1 MIAIGVGVGY
11 VVGVRLKSCGCGHN
25 AGCGSVESGR
35 NHGQLKEI
43 LIAHCS
49 ISIEAKINI
58 PASAEKQELC
68 QEIYK
73 KMTNEHFF
81 NNKDLNSINSE
92 IFNALLDQLDSQ
104 KIYFTDNEISSYK
117 RKFFK
122 YDNPISY
129 QKKYSKS
136 SLCSIDLKSNF
147 AFINLYF
154 NRLIEATNYQL
165 KEVTKQAFNF
175 TKEESIIIDDDQ
187 KKWQKSK
194 LELRKIWRK
203 LAKNDVLTSMLA
215 EKELDEA
222 TETIEKRYKNR
233 LRRISQRNEEDVFSI
248 AMNNLT
254 SYFDP
259 HSSYF
264 SPKSAED
271 FEMTMSLKLEGI
283 GALLTTEDDY
293 PTIVSIVPGGPAE
306 KTGKINPDDKIVK
319 ISQVEELNSTP
330 TDVVGWRIDE
340 VVQLIRGKAGTK
352 VELELIPGKTED
364 FSERKLVTI
373 TREEVKLEEQAAK
386 SRVIEMKTNMQT
398 IKIGIID
405 LPTFYIDFN
414 AWRNR
419 DPNFRSSSK
428 DVENIL
434 KKFNDQEVDAVLI
447 DLRGNSG
454 GSLFEANKLTGL
466 FVSSGATLQVK
477 ESNGSIRPWGDA
489 RAKQIWKKPL
499 AVMVDR
505 YSASA
510 SEIFAG
516 AIQDY
521 QRGIIIGQKTFGKG
535 TVQKLDNLSS
545 GQIKITESKF
555 YRVTGAGMQSKGIH
569 PDITLPST
577 WDTEEIGESSYDTA
591 LPWDEIKPIRFQK
604 FSMGTSLISQLNDQ
618 HLMRVSHSP
627 NLQYILDI
635 RKRYEIQKNKEFIS
649 LNLSNRR
656 LEKEERQLWALDVE
670 NKRRALLNLEIFD
683 SYKAM
688 EDYNDAKET
697 ADDEK
702 DFEINIDDDYLLN
715 EGAQILSDYM
725 LFNQNTHLSQAA

>member
-1 MIAIGVGVGY
+1 M
-11 VVGVRLKSCGCGHN
+11 
-25 AGCGSVESGR
+25 
-35 NHGQLKEI
+35 
-43 LIAHCS
+43 
-49 ISIEAKINI
+49 
-58 PASAEKQELC
+58 
-68 QEIYK
+68 
-73 KMTNEHFF
+73 
-81 NNKDLNSINSE
+81 
-92 IFNALLDQLDSQ
+92 
-104 KIYFTDNEISSYK
+104 
-117 RKFFK
+117 
-122 YDNPISY
+122 
-129 QKKYSKS
+129 
-136 SLCSIDLKSNF
+136 
-147 AFINLYF
+147 
-154 NRLIEATNYQL
+154 
-165 KEVTKQAFNF
+165 
-175 TKEESIIIDDDQ
+175 
-187 KKWQKSK
+187 
-194 LELRKIWRK
+194 
-203 LAKNDVLTSMLA
+203 AKNDVLTSMLA
-215 EKELDEA
+215 EKEEEDA
-222 TETIEKRYKNR
+222 TQAIKKRYKNR
-233 LRRISQRNEEDVFSI
+233 LRRILQRNEEDVFSI
-248 AMNNLT
+248 SMNNLT
-254 SYFDP
+254 SFFDP

-293 PTIVSIVPGGPAE
+293 PTIVSVVPGGPAE
-306 KTGKINPDDKIVK
+306 KTGKIFPDDKIVK
-319 ISQVEELNSTP
+319 ISQAEESNSTP

-352 VELELIPGKTED
+352 VKLELIPGKTED
-364 FSERKLVTI
+364 FSERKFVTI

-386 SRVIEMKTNMQT
+386 SRVIKMKRNMQT

-405 LPTFYIDFN
+405 LPAFYIDFK

-434 KKFNDQEVDAVLI
+434 KKFNDESVDAVLI

-477 ESNGSIRPWGDA
+477 ESNGNVSPWGDA
-489 RAKQIWKKPL
+489 RAEQIWKKPL

-555 YRVTGAGMQSKGIH
+555 YRITGAGMQNKGIN

-577 WDTEEIGESSYDTA
+577 WDIEETGESSYNTA

-604 FSMGTSLISQLNDQ
+604 FSMGASLISKLNDK
-618 HLMRVSHSP
+618 HLIRVSQNP

-635 RKRYEIQKNKEFIS
+635 KKRYDIQKNKEVIS
-649 LNLSNRR
+649 LNLAKRR
-656 LEKEERQLWALDVE
+656 VEKEERRLWALNTE
-670 NKRRALLNLEIFD
+670 NKRRASLNLEIFD

-688 EDYNDAKET
+688 EDFNDAKE
-697 ADDEK
+697 AQDDEK
-702 DFEINIDDDYLLN
+702 DFEIDVEDDYLLN
-715 EGAQILSDYM
+715 EVTQILSDYI
-725 LFNQNTHLSQAA
+725 LFNQNTYFSQAA

>member
-1 MIAIGVGVGY
+1 LYKQKKALSLVALM
-11 VVGVRLKSCGCGHN
+11 L
-25 AGCGSVESGR
+25 
-35 NHGQLKEI
+35 L
-43 LIAHCS
+43 S
-49 ISIEAKINI
+49 ISVGSKINI
-58 PASAEKQELC
+58 PASDEKQKLC
-68 QEIYK
+68 EEIYQ

-81 NNKDLNSINSE
+81 VDKDVNSINAE
-92 IFNALLDQLDSQ
+92 MFNKLLDQLDSQ
-104 KIYFTDNEISSYK
+104 KIYFTENEITSFK

-122 YDNPISY
+122 FDNPINY
-129 QKKYSKS
+129 QKKFTTS
-136 SLCSIDLKSNF
+136 SLCSIDLKSKF

-165 KEVTKQAFNF
+165 KEIAKKNFDF
-175 TKEESIIIDDDQ
+175 TKDDVIVIEDDQ
-187 KKWQKSK
+187 KKWTRSK
-194 LELRKIWRK
+194 IELKKVWRR

-215 EKELDEA
+215 DKELDDA

-233 LRRISQRNEEDVFSI
+233 LRRISQRNEEDIFSI
-248 AMNNLT
+248 SMNNLT

-306 KTGKINPDDKIVK
+306 KTGKIDPDDKIVK
-319 ISQVEELNSTP
+319 ISQIGELNATP

-364 FSERKLVTI
+364 YSERKFVTI

-386 SRVIEMKTNMQT
+386 SRIIEITRNLKT

-405 LPTFYIDFN
+405 LPTFYIDFK

-428 DVENIL
+428 DVKTIL
-434 KKFNDQEVDAVLI
+434 RKFDDQGVDAVLI

-477 ESNGSIRPWGDA
+477 ESNGSVRPWGDA
-489 RAKQIWKKPL
+489 RAKQIWKKPM

-521 QRGIIIGQKTFGKG
+521 KRGIIIGQKTFGKG

-555 YRVTGAGMQSKGIH
+555 YRITGVGMQSKGIH

-577 WDTEEIGESSYDTA
+577 WDIEEIGESSYDTA
-591 LPWDEIKPIRFQK
+591 LPWDEIKPVRFKK
-604 FSMGTSLISQLNDQ
+604 FYMRSSLISQLNDE
-618 HLMRVSHSP
+618 HLKRVNHSP
-627 NLQYILDI
+627 NLQYLLDV
-635 RKRYEIQKNKEFIS
+635 RKRYEIQKNKEAIS
-649 LNLSNRR
+649 LNLTNRR
-656 LEKEERQLWALDVE
+656 IEKEERQLWALSIE
-670 NKRRALLNLEIFD
+670 NRRRASLDLETFS
-683 SYKAM
+683 SYQAM
-688 EDYNDAKET
+688 EDYNDAKE
-697 ADDEK
+697 AEEDEE
-702 DFEINIDDDYLLN
+702 DAEIDIDNDYLLN
-715 EGAQILSDYM
+715 EGAQILSDYTI
-725 LFNQNTHLSQAA
+725 FNQNIYLSKAA

>member
-1 MIAIGVGVGY
+1 LYKQKKALSLTAILLLSIGVG
-11 VVGVRLKSCGCGHN
+11 
-25 AGCGSVESGR
+25 
-35 NHGQLKEI
+35 
-43 LIAHCS
+43 
-49 ISIEAKINI
+49 AKIHI
-58 PASAEKQELC
+58 PVSEEKQELC

-81 NNKDLNSINSE
+81 NDKDLSSINSE
-92 IFNALLDQLDSQ
+92 IFDALVDQLDSQ
-104 KIYFTDNEISSYK
+104 KIYFTENEMASFK
-117 RKFFK
+117 RKFSQF
-122 YDNPISY
+122 DNATSY

-136 SLCSIDLKSNF
+136 SLCSIDLKSEF

-165 KEVTKQAFNF
+165 NEVAKKNFDF
-175 TKEESIIIDDDQ
+175 TKEEIILIDDDQ

-194 LELRKIWRK
+194 FELKKVWRR

-215 EKELDEA
+215 DKELDEA

-248 AMNNLT
+248 SMNNLT

-293 PTIVSIVPGGPAE
+293 PTIVSVVPGGPAE

-319 ISQVEELNSTP
+319 ISQVEESNSTP

-364 FSERKLVTI
+364 LSERKFVTI

-386 SRVIEMKTNMQT
+386 SRIIEIQKNLQT
-398 IKIGIID
+398 IMIGIID
-405 LPTFYIDFN
+405 LPTFYIDFK

-419 DPNFRSSSK
+419 DPDFRSSSK
-428 DVENIL
+428 DVETIL
-434 KKFNDQEVDAVLI
+434 RKFTDQRVDAVLI

-477 ESNGSIRPWGDA
+477 ESNGSVRPWGDA
-489 RAKQIWKKPL
+489 RAKQIWKKPM
-499 AVMVDR
+499 AVIVDR

-555 YRVTGAGMQSKGIH
+555 YRITGAGMQSKGIH
-569 PDITLPST
+569 PDIILPST
-577 WDTEEIGESSYDTA
+577 WDIEESGESSYDTA
-591 LPWDEIKPIRFQK
+591 LPWDEIKPVRFKK
-604 FSMGTSLISQLNDQ
+604 FSMGSSLISELNDE
-618 HLMRVSHSP
+618 HLIRVNQSP

-635 RKRYEIQKNKEFIS
+635 RKRYEIQKNKEVIS
-649 LNLSNRR
+649 LNLTNRR
-656 LEKEERQLWALDVE
+656 IEKEERQSWALDIE
-670 NKRRALLNLEIFD
+670 NKRRASLNLETF
-683 SYKAM
+683 SSFKAM
-688 EDYNDAKET
+688 EDFNDAKET
-697 ADDEK
+697 EGDER
-702 DFEINIDDDYLLN
+702 DSEIDVDNDYLLN
-715 EGAQILSDYM
+715 EGMQILSDYTI
-725 LFNQNTHLSQAA
+725 FNQKIYLSKAA

>member
-1 MIAIGVGVGY
+1 MSLIVILLLSIGV
-11 VVGVRLKSCGCGHN
+11 
-25 AGCGSVESGR
+25 
-35 NHGQLKEI
+35 
-43 LIAHCS
+43 
-49 ISIEAKINI
+49 EAKINI
-58 PASAEKQELC
+58 PVSAEKQKLC
-68 QEIYK
+68 KEIYE

-81 NNKDLNSINSE
+81 HERNLSSINSE
-92 IFNALLDQLDSQ
+92 IFDAIVDQLDSQ
-104 KIYFTDNEISSYK
+104 KIYFTKNEISFFK
-117 RKFFK
+117 RKFSKF
-122 YDNPISY
+122 DNPVSY
-129 QKKYSKS
+129 QNQYLRS
-136 SLCSIDLKSNF
+136 SLCPIDLKSKF

-165 KEVTKQAFNF
+165 KQITQKNFDF
-175 TKEESIIIDDDQ
+175 TKDESILIDDDQ
-187 KKWQKSK
+187 KQWQKTK
-194 LELRKIWRK
+194 YELKKAWRDM
-203 LAKNDVLTSMLA
+203 AKNDVLTSMLA
-215 EKELDEA
+215 DKELDEA
-222 TETIEKRYKNR
+222 TQTIEKRYKNR
-233 LRRISQRNEEDVFSI
+233 LRRISQRNEEDIFSI
-248 AMNNLT
+248 SMNNLT
-254 SYFDP
+254 SFFDP

-293 PTIVSIVPGGPAE
+293 ATIVSVVPGGPAE

-319 ISQVEELNSTP
+319 ISQVGELNSTP

-364 FSERKLVTI
+364 FSERKFVTI

-386 SRVIEMKTNMQT
+386 SRVIEIKRNLQT
-398 IKIGIID
+398 IKVGIID
-405 LPTFYIDFN
+405 LPAFYIDFN
-414 AWRNR
+414 AWQNR

-428 DVENIL
+428 DVEMIL
-434 KKFNDQEVDAVLI
+434 RKFDDQSVDAVLI

-454 GSLFEANKLTGL
+454 GSLYEANKLTGL

-477 ESNGSIRPWGDA
+477 ESNGSVIPWGDA
-489 RAKQIWKKPL
+489 RAKQIWKKPMV
-499 AVMVDR
+499 VMVDR

-555 YRVTGAGMQSKGIH
+555 YRITGSGMQSKGIN

-577 WDTEEIGESSYDTA
+577 WDIEEIGESSFDTA
-591 LPWDEIKPIRFQK
+591 LPWDEIKPVRYNK
-604 FSMGTSLISQLNDQ
+604 FSMGASLISRLNDK
-618 HLMRVSHSP
+618 HLTRVIQSP

-635 RKRYEIQKNKEFIS
+635 RKRYEIQKNKDVIS
-649 LNLSNRR
+649 LNLTYRKIEN
-656 LEKEERQLWALDVE
+656 EERQSWALDVE
-670 NKRRALLNLEIFD
+670 NKRRASLNLETFD
-683 SYKAM
+683 SYLDMKNYKDDM
-688 EDYNDAKET
+688 NTGDDKKDY
-697 ADDEK
+697 
-702 DFEINIDDDYLLN
+702 EIDISNDYLLE
-715 EGAQILSDYM
+715 EGLQILSDYTM
-725 LFNQNTHLSQAA
+725 LNQNIYLSKAA

>member
-1 MIAIGVGVGY
+1 MYKQKKAFSLLII
-11 VVGVRLKSCGCGHN
+11 LSLCI
-25 AGCGSVESGR
+25 SVD
-35 NHGQLKEI
+35 
-43 LIAHCS
+43 
-49 ISIEAKINI
+49 AKINI
-58 PASAEKQELC
+58 HASAEKLELC
-68 QEIYK
+68 QEIYQ
-73 KMTNEHFF
+73 KMANEHFF
-81 NNKDLNSINSE
+81 NDKDLNSINAE
-92 IFNALLDQLDSQ
+92 IFNTLVDQLDSQ
-104 KIYFTDNEISSYK
+104 KIYFTENEISSF
-117 RKFFK
+117 RKKFSRF
-122 YDNPISY
+122 DNPISY
-129 QKKYSKS
+129 QKKYVKS
-136 SLCSIDLKSNF
+136 LPCAIDLKSQF
-147 AFINLYF
+147 TFINLYF

-165 KEVTKQAFNF
+165 KEVDKKKFDF
-175 TKEESIIIDDDQ
+175 TKEEIIIIHDEQ
-187 KKWQKSK
+187 KKWLKNK
-194 LELRKIWRK
+194 LELRKAWRK

-222 TETIEKRYKNR
+222 TETIIKRYKNR
-233 LRRISQRNEEDVFSI
+233 LRRIYQRNEEDVFSI
-248 AMNNLT
+248 SMNNLT

-293 PTIVSIVPGGPAE
+293 PTIVSVVPGGPAE
-306 KTGKINPDDKIVK
+306 KTGKVNPDDKIVK
-319 ISQVEELNSTP
+319 ISQIEESQSTP

-352 VELELIPGKTED
+352 VELELIPGKTDD
-364 FSERKLVTI
+364 FSERKFVTI

-386 SRVIEMKTNMQT
+386 SRVIEVERNMQT

-405 LPTFYIDFN
+405 LPTFYIDFT

-434 KKFNDQEVDAVLI
+434 KKFNDQSVDAVLI

-454 GSLFEANKLTGL
+454 GSLYEANKLTGL
-466 FVSSGATLQVK
+466 FISSGATLQVK

-489 RAKQIWKKPL
+489 RAKQIWKKPM

-535 TVQKLDNLSS
+535 TVQKLDNLST

-555 YRVTGAGMQSKGIH
+555 YRITGAGMQNKGIH
-569 PDITLPST
+569 PDVTLPST
-577 WDTEEIGESSYDTA
+577 WDIEEIGESSFETA
-591 LPWDEIKPIRFQK
+591 LPWDEIKPVRFQS
-604 FSMGTSLISQLNDQ
+604 FSIGASLISQLNDE
-618 HLMRVSHSP
+618 HLIRVDQSP

-635 RKRYEIQKNKEFIS
+635 RKRYEIQKNKEAIS
-649 LNLSNRR
+649 LNLKNRR
-656 LEKEERQLWALDVE
+656 IEKKERQAWALDIE
-670 NKRRALLNLEIFD
+670 NKRRASLNLESFS

-688 EDYNDAKET
+688 EDFNDAKET
-697 ADDEK
+697 ENDEK
-702 DFEINIDDDYLLN
+702 DSEINVDTDYLLN
-715 EGAQILSDYM
+715 EGLQILSDFTI
-725 LFNQNTHLSQAA
+725 FNEKIYFSKAS

>member
-1 MIAIGVGVGY
+1 MYKQKKALSLIAI
-11 VVGVRLKSCGCGHN
+11 L
-25 AGCGSVESGR
+25 
-35 NHGQLKEI
+35 L
-43 LIAHCS
+43 LS

-81 NNKDLNSINSE
+81 NDKDLSSINSE

-165 KEVTKQAFNF
+165 KEVTKQDFNF
-175 TKEESIIIDDDQ
+175 TKEENIIIDDDQ

-215 EKELDEA
+215 EKELEEA

-364 FSERKLVTI
+364 LSERKFVTI

-386 SRVIEMKTNMQT
+386 SRVIEMKRNMQT

-428 DVENIL
+428 DVEDIL
-434 KKFNDQEVDAVLI
+434 KKFNDQEVDAVLV

-535 TVQKLDNLSS
+535 TVQKLDSLSS

-555 YRVTGAGMQSKGIH
+555 YRITGAGMQSKGIH

-577 WDTEEIGESSYDTA
+577 WDIEEIGESSYDTA

-604 FSMGTSLISQLNDQ
+604 FSMGTSLISRLNDE
-618 HLMRVSHSP
+618 HLMRVSQSP

-635 RKRYEIQKNKEFIS
+635 SKRYEVQKNKEVIS
-649 LNLSNRR
+649 LNLTNRR
-656 LEKEERQLWALDVE
+656 VEKEERQLWALDIE

-725 LFNQNTHLSQAA
+725 LFNQNTYLSQAA

>member
-1 MIAIGVGVGY
+1 LYRQKKAFSLIAI
-11 VVGVRLKSCGCGHN
+11 LLLST
-25 AGCGSVESGR
+25 
-35 NHGQLKEI
+35 
-43 LIAHCS
+43 
-49 ISIEAKINI
+49 SIEAKINI

-68 QEIYK
+68 KEIYQ
-73 KMTNEHFF
+73 KMTDEHFF
-81 NNKDLNSINSE
+81 SDKDLSFINAE
-92 IFNALLDQLDSQ
+92 IFDALLDKLDSQ
-104 KIYFTDNEISSYK
+104 KIYFTENEISSYK
-117 RKFFK
+117 RKFSKF
-122 YDNPISY
+122 DNSISY
-129 QKKYSKS
+129 QKKYFKPSI
-136 SLCSIDLKSNF
+136 CSIDLKSNF

-154 NRLIEATNYQL
+154 NRLIEASNYQL
-165 KEVTKQAFNF
+165 REVAKQDFDF
-175 TKEESIIIDDDQ
+175 TKDEFIIIDDNQ

-215 EKELDEA
+215 EKELNEA
-222 TETIEKRYKNR
+222 TETIKKRYKNR

-271 FEMTMSLKLEGI
+271 FEMSMSLKLEGI

-364 FSERKLVTI
+364 FSERKFVTI

-386 SRVIEMKTNMQT
+386 SRVIEMKRNMQT

-434 KKFNDQEVDAVLI
+434 KKFNDQEVDAVI
-447 DLRGNSG
+447 VDLRGNSG

-477 ESNGSIRPWGDA
+477 ESNGAIRPWGDA

-535 TVQKLDNLSS
+535 TVQKLDALSS

-555 YRVTGAGMQSKGIH
+555 YRITGAGMQSKGIH
-569 PDITLPST
+569 PDISLPST
-577 WDTEEIGESSYDTA
+577 WDIEEIGESSYDTA
-591 LPWDEIKPIRFQK
+591 LPWDEIKPIHFQK
-604 FSMGTSLISQLNDQ
+604 FSMETSLISRLNDE
-618 HLMRVSHSP
+618 HLMRVSQSP

-635 RKRYEIQKNKEFIS
+635 RKRYEIQKNKEVIS
-649 LNLSNRR
+649 LNLTNRK
-656 LEKEERQLWALDVE
+656 LEKEERQLWALDIE
-670 NKRRALLNLEIFD
+670 NKRRSLLNLEIFD

-688 EDYNDAKET
+688 EDYNETKET
-697 ADDEK
+697 AEDK
-702 DFEINIDDDYLLN
+702 NDFEISVDDDYLLN

-725 LFNQNTHLSQAA
+725 SFSQNTYLSQAA

>member
-1 MIAIGVGVGY
+1 MYKQKKAIGLIAI
-11 VVGVRLKSCGCGHN
+11 L
-25 AGCGSVESGR
+25 
-35 NHGQLKEI
+35 L
-43 LIAHCS
+43 LS
-49 ISIEAKINI
+49 ICTEAKIDI
-58 PASAEKQELC
+58 PVSEEKEKLC
-68 QEIYK
+68 QEIFE
-73 KMTNEHFF
+73 KMANEHFF
-81 NNKDLNSINSE
+81 SDKNLSSINSK
-92 IFNALLDQLDSQ
+92 IFNALVDQLDSQ
-104 KIYFTDNEISSYK
+104 KIYFTKHEIDSF
-117 RKFFK
+117 RKKFSNF
-122 YDNPISY
+122 DNPSRY
-129 QKKYSKS
+129 KKTP
-136 SLCSIDLKSNF
+136 LCSINLKSNYE
-147 AFINLYF
+147 FITLYF
-154 NRLIEATNYQL
+154 NRLIEATNFQL
-165 KEVTKQAFNF
+165 KKINEKKFDF
-175 TKEESIIIDDDQ
+175 TKDEKIIIDDDQ
-187 KKWQKSK
+187 KKWQGSKYELKKSWK
-194 LELRKIWRK
+194 R

-215 EKELDEA
+215 EKEIDEA
-222 TETIEKRYKNR
+222 TDTIEKRYKNR
-233 LRRISQRNEEDVFSI
+233 LRRISQRNEEDIFSI
-248 AMNNLT
+248 SMNNLT
-254 SYFDP
+254 SFFDP

-306 KTGKINPDDKIVK
+306 KTGRINPDDKIVK
-319 ISQVEELNSTP
+319 ISQVENSNSTP
-330 TDVVGWRIDE
+330 VDVVGWRIDE

-352 VELELIPGKTED
+352 VNLELIPAKTED
-364 FSERKLVTI
+364 FSERKFVTI

-386 SRVIEMKTNMQT
+386 SRIIEIEKNMQK

-405 LPTFYIDFN
+405 LPTFYIDFS
-414 AWRNR
+414 AWRNG

-428 DVENIL
+428 DIETIL
-434 KKFNDQEVDAVLI
+434 KQFNNQDVEAVLL

-454 GSLFEANKLTGL
+454 GSLYEANKLTGL

-477 ESNGSIRPWGDA
+477 ESNGNIRPWGDA
-489 RAKQIWKKPL
+489 RARHVWKKPL

-555 YRVTGAGMQSKGIH
+555 YRITGAGMQNKGIH

-577 WDTEEIGESSYDTA
+577 WDVEEVGESSYDTA
-591 LPWDEIKPIRFQK
+591 LPWDEVKPVRFQK
-604 FSMGTSLISQLNDQ
+604 FSMGSSLISKLNDE
-618 HLMRVSHSP
+618 HLIRVNQNP

-635 RKRYEIQKNKEFIS
+635 RERYEMQKNKEVIS
-649 LNLSNRR
+649 LNLSNRKY
-656 LEKEERQLWALDVE
+656 EKDERQVWALSVE
-670 NKRRALLNLEIFD
+670 NKRRTSLNLEIFR

-688 EDYNDAKET
+688 KDYTDGKETEDAK
-697 ADDEK
+697 K
-702 DFEINIDDDYLLN
+702 DNEINIDEDYLLN

-725 LFNQNTHLSQAA
+725 LFNQNFYLSKAS

>member
-1 MIAIGVGVGY
+1 MYKQKKAFSLLII
-11 VVGVRLKSCGCGHN
+11 LSLCI
-25 AGCGSVESGR
+25 SVD
-35 NHGQLKEI
+35 
-43 LIAHCS
+43 
-49 ISIEAKINI
+49 AKINI
-58 PASAEKQELC
+58 HASAEKLELC
-68 QEIYK
+68 QEIYQ
-73 KMTNEHFF
+73 KMANEHFF
-81 NNKDLNSINSE
+81 NDKDLNSINAE
-92 IFNALLDQLDSQ
+92 IFNTLVDQLDSQ
-104 KIYFTDNEISSYK
+104 KIYFTENEISSF
-117 RKFFK
+117 RKKFSRF
-122 YDNPISY
+122 DNPISY
-129 QKKYSKS
+129 QKKYVKS
-136 SLCSIDLKSNF
+136 LPCAIDLKSQF
-147 AFINLYF
+147 TFINLYF

-165 KEVTKQAFNF
+165 KEVDKKKFDF
-175 TKEESIIIDDDQ
+175 TKEEIIIVHDEQ
-187 KKWQKSK
+187 KKWLRNK
-194 LELRKIWRK
+194 LELRKAWRK

-222 TETIEKRYKNR
+222 TETIIKRYKNR
-233 LRRISQRNEEDVFSI
+233 LRRIYQRNEEDVFSI
-248 AMNNLT
+248 SMNNLT

-293 PTIVSIVPGGPAE
+293 PTIVSVVPGGPAE
-306 KTGKINPDDKIVK
+306 KTGKVNPDDKIVK
-319 ISQVEELNSTP
+319 ISQVEESQSTP

-352 VELELIPGKTED
+352 VELELIPGKTDD
-364 FSERKLVTI
+364 FSERKFVTI

-386 SRVIEMKTNMQT
+386 SRVIEVERNMQT

-405 LPTFYIDFN
+405 LPTFYIDFT

-434 KKFNDQEVDAVLI
+434 KKFNDQSVDAVLI

-454 GSLFEANKLTGL
+454 GSLYEANKLTGL
-466 FVSSGATLQVK
+466 FISSGATLQVK

-489 RAKQIWKKPL
+489 RAKQIWKKPM

-535 TVQKLDNLSS
+535 TVQKLDNLST

-555 YRVTGAGMQSKGIH
+555 YRITGAGMQNKGIH
-569 PDITLPST
+569 PDVTLPST
-577 WDTEEIGESSYDTA
+577 WDIEEIGESSFETA
-591 LPWDEIKPIRFQK
+591 LPWDEIKPVRFQS
-604 FSMGTSLISQLNDQ
+604 FSIGASLISQLNDE
-618 HLMRVSHSP
+618 HLIRVDQSP

-635 RKRYEIQKNKEFIS
+635 RKRYEIQKNKEAIS
-649 LNLSNRR
+649 LNLKNRR
-656 LEKEERQLWALDVE
+656 IEKKERQAWALDIE
-670 NKRRALLNLEIFD
+670 NKRRASLNLESFS

-688 EDYNDAKET
+688 EDFNDAKET
-697 ADDEK
+697 ENDEK
-702 DFEINIDDDYLLN
+702 DSEINVDTDYLLN
-715 EGAQILSDYM
+715 EGLQILSDFTI
-725 LFNQNTHLSQAA
+725 FNEKIYFSKAS

>member
-1 MIAIGVGVGY
+1 MYKQKKALSLLTILLLSIGV
-11 VVGVRLKSCGCGHN
+11 
-25 AGCGSVESGR
+25 
-35 NHGQLKEI
+35 
-43 LIAHCS
+43 
-49 ISIEAKINI
+49 EAKINI
-58 PASAEKQELC
+58 TASAEKQELC
-68 QEIYK
+68 QEIYQ
-73 KMTNEHFF
+73 KMANEHFF
-81 NNKDLNSINSE
+81 NDKDLSSINAE
-92 IFNALLDQLDSQ
+92 IFNALVAQLDSQ
-104 KIYFTDNEISSYK
+104 KIYFTENEISSFK
-117 RKFFK
+117 RKFSQF
-122 YDNPISY
+122 DNPNSY
-129 QKKYSKS
+129 QKKYLRP

-154 NRLIEATNYQL
+154 NRLIEATSYQL
-165 KEVTKQAFNF
+165 KEVAKKSFDY
-175 TKEESIIIDDDQ
+175 TKEEIIVINDD
-187 KKWQKSK
+187 KKNWQKSK
-194 LELRKIWRK
+194 FELKKAWKR

-215 EKELDEA
+215 EKELEEA

-233 LRRISQRNEEDVFSI
+233 LKRISQRNEEDVFSI
-248 AMNNLT
+248 SMNNLT
-254 SYFDP
+254 SFFDP

-293 PTIVSIVPGGPAE
+293 PTIVSVVPGGPAE

-319 ISQVEELNSTP
+319 ISQIEDLNSTP

-352 VELELIPGKTED
+352 VKLELIPGKTED
-364 FSERKLVTI
+364 LSERKFVTI

-386 SRVIEMKTNMQT
+386 SKIIEIKRNSQT

-428 DVENIL
+428 DVETIL
-434 KKFNDQEVDAVLI
+434 RKFDGQRVDAVLI

-477 ESNGSIRPWGDA
+477 ESNGSIRPWGDL
-489 RAKQIWKKPL
+489 RAKQMWKKPM

-535 TVQKLDNLSS
+535 TVQKLDDLSS

-555 YRVTGAGMQSKGIH
+555 YRITGAGMQSKGIH

-577 WDTEEIGESSYDTA
+577 WDIEEIGESSYETA
-591 LPWDEIKPIRFQK
+591 LPWDEIKPVRFKK
-604 FSMGTSLISQLNDQ
+604 FSMGLSLISQLNNE
-618 HLMRVSHSP
+618 HLSRVNQNP

-635 RKRYEIQKNKEFIS
+635 RKRYEIQKNKEVIS
-649 LNLSNRR
+649 LNIANRR
-656 LEKEERQLWALDVE
+656 AEKEERQSWALDIE
-670 NKRRALLNLEIFD
+670 NKRHASLNLETFS

-688 EDYNDAKET
+688 EDFNDDKE
-697 ADDEK
+697 ALKNNK
-702 DFEINIDDDYLLN
+702 DSEIDIDNDYLLN
-715 EGAQILSDYM
+715 EGAEILSDYTI
-725 LFNQNTHLSQAA
+725 FNQNIYLSKAA

>member
-1 MIAIGVGVGY
+1 MV
-11 VVGVRLKSCGCGHN
+11 
-25 AGCGSVESGR
+25 
-35 NHGQLKEI
+35 
-43 LIAHCS
+43 
-49 ISIEAKINI
+49 
-58 PASAEKQELC
+58 
-68 QEIYK
+68 
-73 KMTNEHFF
+73 NEHFF
-81 NNKDLNSINSE
+81 NDKDLTSINSE
-92 IFNALLDQLDSQ
+92 IFDTLVNQLDSQ
-104 KIYFTDNEISSYK
+104 KIYFTENEMTSFK
-117 RKFFK
+117 RKFSRF
-122 YDNPISY
+122 DDPTNY
-129 QKKYSKS
+129 QKKYSKA
-136 SLCSIDLKSNF
+136 SLCSIDLKSEF

-165 KEVTKQAFNF
+165 KEVSKKNFDF
-175 TKEESIIIDDDQ
+175 TKDEIIIIDNDQ

-194 LELRKIWRK
+194 FELKKVWRR
-203 LAKNDVLTSMLA
+203 LAKNDVLTSILA
-215 EKELDEA
+215 DKELDEA

-233 LRRISQRNEEDVFSI
+233 LRRISQRNEEDIFSI
-248 AMNNLT
+248 SMNNLT

-293 PTIVSIVPGGPAE
+293 PTIVSVVPGGPAE

-319 ISQVEELNSTP
+319 ISQVEESNSTP

-340 VVQLIRGKAGTK
+340 VVQLIRGKAGTQ

-364 FSERKLVTI
+364 FSERKFVTI

-386 SRVIEMKTNMQT
+386 SRIVEIQRNLQT
-398 IKIGIID
+398 IKVGIID
-405 LPTFYIDFN
+405 LPTFYIDFK

-419 DPNFRSSSK
+419 DPNYRSSSK
-428 DVENIL
+428 DVKTIL
-434 KKFNDQEVDAVLI
+434 RTFTDQRVDAVLI

-477 ESNGSIRPWGDA
+477 ESNGSVRPWGDA
-489 RAKQIWKKPL
+489 RAKQVWKKPM

-555 YRVTGAGMQSKGIH
+555 YRITGAGMQSKGIH

-577 WDTEEIGESSYDTA
+577 WDIEEIGESSYDTA
-591 LPWDEIKPIRFQK
+591 LPWDEIKPVRFKK
-604 FSMGTSLISQLNDQ
+604 FSMVPTLISKLNDE
-618 HLMRVSHSP
+618 HLTRVDQSP

-635 RKRYEIQKNKEFIS
+635 RKRYEIQKNKEVIS
-649 LNLSNRR
+649 LNLTNRR
-656 LEKEERQLWALDVE
+656 VEKEERQLWALDIE
-670 NKRRALLNLEIFD
+670 NKRRASLNLETFN
-683 SYKAM
+683 SYKALQ
-688 EDYNDAKET
+688 DYNDAKET
-697 ADDEK
+697 EDNERDS
-702 DFEINIDDDYLLN
+702 EIDIDNDYLLN
-715 EGAQILSDYM
+715 EGMQILSDYAI
-725 LFNQNTHLSQAA
+725 FNQNIYLSKAA

>member
-1 MIAIGVGVGY
+1 MDKYTNRIG
-11 VVGVRLKSCGCGHN
+11 
-25 AGCGSVESGR
+25 
-35 NHGQLKEI
+35 
-43 LIAHCS
+43 LIFLLSLCV
-49 ISIEAKINI
+49 IVEAKINI
-58 PASAEKQELC
+58 PTSDEKQILC
-68 QEIYK
+68 QEIFQ
-73 KMTNEHFF
+73 KMANEHFF
-81 NNKDLNSINSE
+81 NDKDLSSINTE
-92 IFNALLDQLDSQ
+92 IFDTLIDRLDSQ
-104 KIYFTDNEISSYK
+104 KIYFTENEISSFK
-117 RKFFK
+117 RKFSKFDK
-122 YDNPISY
+122 SIIH
-129 QKKYSKS
+129 QKKYVKS
-136 SLCSIDLKSNF
+136 SLCSIDLKSKF
-147 AFINLYF
+147 AFVNLYF

-165 KEVTKQAFNF
+165 KEVAKKNFDF
-175 TKEESIIIDDDQ
+175 TKEEIIIIDDDQ
-187 KKWQKSK
+187 KKWQRTKFD
-194 LELRKIWRK
+194 LRKAWKR
-203 LAKNDVLTSMLA
+203 LAKNDVLTSMLT
-215 EKELDEA
+215 EKELNEA

-248 AMNNLT
+248 SMNNLT

-271 FEMTMSLKLEGI
+271 FEMAMSLKLEGI

-293 PTIVSIVPGGPAE
+293 PTIVSVVPGGPAE

-319 ISQVEELNSTP
+319 ISQVEKPNSTP

-364 FSERKLVTI
+364 FSERKFVTI
-373 TREEVKLEEQAAK
+373 VREEVKLEEQAAK
-386 SRVIEMKTNMQT
+386 SRVIEIKRDMQT

-434 KKFNDQEVDAVLI
+434 KKFDDQSVDAVLI

-477 ESNGSIRPWGDA
+477 ESNGSVRPWGDA
-489 RAKQIWKKPL
+489 RAKQMWKKPI

-555 YRVTGAGMQSKGIH
+555 YRITGAGMQSKGIH
-569 PDITLPST
+569 PDIVLPST
-577 WDTEEIGESSYDTA
+577 WDIEEIGESSYDTA
-591 LPWDEIKPIRFQK
+591 LPWDEIKPVRFKK
-604 FSMGTSLISQLNDQ
+604 FSMGSSMISVLNDE
-618 HLMRVSHSP
+618 HLTRVNQSP

-635 RKRYEIQKNKEFIS
+635 RKRYEIQKNKEVIS
-649 LNLSNRR
+649 LNLINRKI
-656 LEKEERQLWALDVE
+656 EKEDRQAWALDIE
-670 NKRRALLNLEIFD
+670 NKRRASLNLETFS
-683 SYKAM
+683 SYNAM
-688 EDYNDAKET
+688 KDFNDAKE
-697 ADDEK
+697 AKEDEK
-702 DFEINIDDDYLLN
+702 DAEIDIYNDYLLN
-715 EGAQILSDYM
+715 EGAQILSDYTI
-725 LFNQNTHLSQAA
+725 FDQNIYLSKAA

>member
-1 MIAIGVGVGY
+1 LFKQKKAFSFTAI
-11 VVGVRLKSCGCGHN
+11 LLLCF
-25 AGCGSVESGR
+25 SV
-35 NHGQLKEI
+35 
-43 LIAHCS
+43 
-49 ISIEAKINI
+49 EAKINI
-58 PASAEKQELC
+58 PASAEKQKLC
-68 QEIYK
+68 QEIYL

-81 NNKDLNSINSE
+81 NDKDLSSINSE
-92 IFNALLDQLDSQ
+92 IFDALVDQLDSQ
-104 KIYFTDNEISSYK
+104 KIYFTKNEIKTFK
-117 RKFFK
+117 RKFSKF
-122 YDNPISY
+122 DNPISY
-129 QKKYSKS
+129 HKNYSKS
-136 SLCSIDLKSNF
+136 SLCAIDLKSKF

-154 NRLIEATNYQL
+154 NRLIEVTNYQL
-165 KEVTKQAFNF
+165 KEVAKRNFNF
-175 TKEESIIIDDDQ
+175 TKEEIILIDDDQ
-187 KKWQKSK
+187 TKWQNSK
-194 LELRKIWRK
+194 LELRKIWRM

-222 TETIEKRYKNR
+222 TDTIEKRYKNR
-233 LRRISQRNEEDVFSI
+233 LRRISQRNEEDIFSLS
-248 AMNNLT
+248 MNNVT

-293 PTIVSIVPGGPAE
+293 PTIVSVVPGGPAE
-306 KTGKINPDDKIVK
+306 KTGKISPDDKIVK

-364 FSERKLVTI
+364 FSERKFVTI

-386 SRVIEMKTNMQT
+386 SRIIEIRRNMQP
-398 IKIGIID
+398 IKVGIID

-414 AWRNR
+414 AWRKR

-434 KKFNDQEVDAVLI
+434 KDFNDQNVDAVLI

-454 GSLFEANKLTGL
+454 GSLYEANKLTGL
-466 FVSSGATLQVK
+466 FVSSGVTLQVK
-477 ESNGSIRPWGDA
+477 ESNGNVRPWGDA
-489 RAKQIWKKPL
+489 RAKQIWKKPM

-555 YRVTGAGMQSKGIH
+555 YRITGAGMQNKGIH

-577 WDTEEIGESSYDTA
+577 WDIEESGESSYDRA
-591 LPWDEIKPIRFQK
+591 LPWDEIKPVRFQK
-604 FSMGTSLISQLNDQ
+604 FSMESSLISQLNDE
-618 HLMRVSHSP
+618 HLSRVSQSP

-635 RKRYEIQKNKEFIS
+635 RERYEIQKNKAVIS
-649 LNLSNRR
+649 LNLANRR
-656 LEKEERQLWALDVE
+656 VEKEERQLWALDIE
-670 NKRRALLNLEIFD
+670 NKRRASLNLETFS

-688 EDYNDAKET
+688 EKFNDAKET
-697 ADDEK
+697 EEDNK
-702 DFEINIDDDYLLN
+702 NSEIDIDNDYLLN
-715 EGAQILSDYM
+715 ESAQILSDYTI
-725 LFNQNTHLSQAA
+725 FNQSIYLSKAA